1 MVKFFRLCSTAHNW
15 KNWLFSKSIDGVDAS
30 CFFYSLV
37 ETAKASGI
45 NPEEYVEFVLR
56 FGPNTERKDYDS
68 LMPWNADLRR
78 LDIFH
83 DSLMSAKPDPE
94 RKEPYVLCGFS
105 R

>member
-1 MVKFFRLCSTAHNW
+1 MINREYLGCLSL
-15 KNWLFSKSIDGVDAS
+15 LFDGYVDGVDAS

-56 FGPNTERKDYDS
+56 FGPNTDKKDYDS
-68 LMPWNADLRR
+68 LMPWNANLKK
-78 LDIFH
+78 LDVYH
-83 DSLMSAKPDPE
+83 DALKNAKPDPD

>member
-1 MVKFFRLCSTAHNW
+1 M
-15 KNWLFSKSIDGVDAS
+15 
-30 CFFYSLV
+30 
-37 ETAKASGI
+37 
-45 NPEEYVEFVLR
+45 EFVLR

-83 DSLMSAKPDPE
+83 DSLMGAKPDPE